1 MSSKLSKSNNKQVY
15 KMSKND
21 AVFYRTSSLFFILC
35 AIVLFIVRIMDTA
48 SLRISTGENMAYKLY
63 NLFRNPVYIGVIAVL
78 LVASFAWMIISKV
91 KKTDESRRILTSVN
105 ALSLVLYVI
114 AFSFYYGSSGG
125 RTSVSE
131 SVFALTVTIVL
142 GLIYFISKI
151 YHKDFLVFSI
161 ENAVLSLLLYR
172 YFDVSGTKGI
182 IGKILLIVAALII
195 GIVVARKFSLAEATR
210 KIKIKRYTLMSFP
223 YFVTLAIW
231 AISMFLNGVDF
242 VSRGIL
248 LAVMLIQ
255 YILFAIVYTIKLI
268 RE

>member
-1 MSSKLSKSNNKQVY
+1 MSSKLSKNNKQGY

-35 AIVLFIVRIMDTA
+35 AVVLFIVRIMDTA
-48 SLRISTGENMAYKLY
+48 SLRLSTGRNIAYTLY
-63 NLFRNPVYIGVIAVL
+63 SLFRNPIYIGAISIL
-78 LVASFAWMIISKV
+78 LVGSLAWMIVSKV
-91 KKTDESRRILTSVN
+91 KKIDESRKILTSVN
-105 ALSLVLYVI
+105 AVTLVLYVI
-114 AFSFYYGSSGG
+114 GFSLYYGSSGG

-161 ENAVLSLLLYR
+161 ENAILSLLLYR
-172 YFDVSGTKGI
+172 YFEVVGTKGI
-182 IGKILLIVAALII
+182 IGKILLIAAALII
-195 GIVVARKFSLAEATR
+195 GIVIVRKFRFAEISR
-210 KIKIKRYTLMSFP
+210 KVKIKRYTLMSFP

-231 AISMFLNGVDF
+231 SVSMFLNGVD
-242 VSRGIL
+242 VISRGML